1 MATVPQ
7 AVPQNPI
14 RRYSN
19 VAVTIHW
26 LTVALVLT
34 QVVLGFT
41 FAEFLPRGP
50 TQAEVFT
57 WHRTL
62 GALILVLALVR
73 LGYRLKNPPPPF
85 PTDLPAWRRHAAVW
99 NHRAFYF
106 LLIALPLTGLTAV
119 SGMTTGPTTTLV
131 GGIPFPVIPGI
142 SKATG
147 ATSGDLHVVLVY
159 TTIALLLLH
168 VGAAL
173 FQQFVEHD
181 RTAGRMPPFQAPDGE
196 HAIIGQ
202 GGAREAG

>member
-1 MATVPQ
+1 M
-7 AVPQNPI
+7 
-14 RRYSN
+14 R
-19 VAVTIHW
+19 VAY
-26 LTVALVLT
+26 
-34 QVVLGFT
+34 FDC
-41 FAEFLPRGP
+41 FAGISGDM
-50 TQAEVFT
+50 
-57 WHRTL
+57 TL
-62 GALILVLALVR
+62 GALIDAGADVEMLREGLASL
-73 LGYRLKNPPPPF
+73 
-85 PTDLPAWRRHAAVW
+85 DLPAWRRHAAVW

-131 GGIPFPVIPGI
+131 GGIPFPVIPGV